1 MARARTSAATREAIL
16 EAATRVASREGISA
30 MTLENVAL
38 EAGVSKGGLLHH
50 FRGKEILISSM
61 IEHFAKSVRS
71 ALVERVARD
80 PSPRGRWVRAFVDL
94 VLPRPVPESA
104 DAEAVPVPGV
114 DLALASM
121 NNFHTSVLAALVENP
136 ELVAPIRN
144 MGFEIR
150 RRIVAEGDPEQLI
163 SWLAIDGL
171 LLWKLFGF
179 IGPEDPDF
187 ESIAEALRA
196 RVRPRESPTE
206 DET

>member
-1 MARARTSAATREAIL
+1 
-16 EAATRVASREGISA
+16 
-30 MTLENVAL
+30 
-38 EAGVSKGGLLHH
+38 
-50 FRGKEILISSM
+50 
-61 IEHFAKSVRS
+61 
-71 ALVERVARD
+71 
-80 PSPRGRWVRAFVDL
+80 VRAFVDL
-94 VLPRPVPESA
+94 VLPR
-104 DAEAVPVPGV
+104 AEAGRPEGDLGPVPGV
-114 DLALASM
+114 DLALSSM
-121 NNFHTSVLAALVENP
+121 KGFHTSVLAALVVNP
-136 ELVAPIRN
+136 ELVAPIRD

-206 DET
+206 HET